1 MQPVAVREMSEI
13 TDWGADPGSELA
25 RRATEWVEGGEVL
38 WLSRLRF
45 ELTAGEQRFLAPS
58 VSDGK
63 AKNISFDP
71 VSGTIGGTSSTGS
84 DREDLAAMFR
94 RFADHARTIV
104 DHLFPHYGD
113 RLRTRLASYRPV
125 GVEGRPQSAK
135 KDDTRL
141 HMDAFASR
149 PNRGARILRVFTNL
163 NRAGKARVWN
173 VGEPFEPFA
182 ARFMPRIPRYSPGLA
197 SLLAAVH
204 VTKTRR
210 TEYDHVML
218 KLHDLAKLDTEYQAN
233 CPKIRFE
240 FPPGSSWICFSDQV
254 LHAVLGGQFMMEQ
267 TYFLPVEAMAHPD
280 WSPLRIL
287 ERRYGRVLT

>member
-1 MQPVAVREMSEI
+1 MPVREMSDI
-13 TDWGADPGSELA
+13 TAWGADPGPELA
-25 RRATEWVEGGEVL
+25 RRATEWVESGDVL

-45 ELTAGEQRFLAPS
+45 DLTAGEQRFLTPS

-63 AKNISFDP
+63 AKNISVD
-71 VSGTIGGTSSTGS
+71 SANGAIGGTSLADN
-84 DREDLAAMFR
+84 DRQELAAMIR
-94 RFADHARTIV
+94 RFTHQARAIV

-113 RLRTRLASYRPV
+113 RLQTRLASYRPI

-163 NRAGKARVWN
+163 NSAAKARVWN

-182 ARFMPRIPRYSPGLA
+182 ARFIPRIPRYS
-197 SLLAAVH
+197 AAVAWLLEAMR

-218 KLHDLAKLDTEYQAN
+218 KLHDLCKLDAAYQAE
-233 CPKIRFE
+233 CPKARFE

-254 LHAVLGGQFMMEQ
+254 LHAVLGGQFMLEQ
-267 TYFLPVEAMAHPD
+267 TYLLPVEAMAHPER
-280 WSPLRIL
+280 SPLRIL
-287 ERRYGRVLT
+287 ERHYGRALT

>member
-1 MQPVAVREMSEI
+1 MSEI
-13 TDWGADPGSELA
+13 TGWGREPGSELA
-25 RRATEWVEGGEVL
+25 RRATDCVENGEVL

-45 ELTAGEQRFLAPS
+45 ELTAGEQRFLTPS

-71 VSGTIGGTSSTGS
+71 ASGRIAGTSLADN
-84 DREDLAAMFR
+84 DRKELAAMIR
-94 RFADHARTIV
+94 RFTNQARAIV

-113 RLRTRLASYRPV
+113 RLQARLASYRPV
-125 GVEGRPQSAK
+125 GVEGRPQSAR

-163 NRAGKARVWN
+163 NPAGEARVWN

-182 ARFMPRIPRYSPGLA
+182 ARFMPRIPRYSPA
-197 SLLAAVH
+197 VARLLAAVRI
-204 VTKTRR
+204 TKTRR

-218 KLHDLAKLDTEYQAN
+218 KLHDLAKLDTGYQAD

-240 FPPGSSWICFSDQV
+240 FPPGSSWVCFSDQV
-254 LHAVLGGQFMMEQ
+254 LHAVLGGRFMMEQ
-267 TYFLPVEAMAHPD
+267 TYFLPVEAMAHPER
-280 WSPLRIL
+280 SPLRIL
-287 ERRYGRVLT
+287 ERRYGRALT